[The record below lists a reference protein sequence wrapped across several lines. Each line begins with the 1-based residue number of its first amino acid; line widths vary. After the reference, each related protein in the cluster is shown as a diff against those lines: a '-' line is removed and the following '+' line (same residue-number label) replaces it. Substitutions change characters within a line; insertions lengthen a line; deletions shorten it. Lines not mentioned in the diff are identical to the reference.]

1 MRNISSH
8 SSLSSVQRTVLRCIM
23 TRTIETSAALGVPQ
37 PHRAAT
43 ISSRSVPGHG
53 GPRVRVPSAALPWPK
68 THVSSRA
75 PTVVTNAMSYAPIWT
90 WAMRVVRQVTHSKI
104 KFEARK
110 LAGPLKALQG
120 PGTGVTPGGKQHGQR
135 AQRRK
140 APNLNARARQRPAAT
155 FRTRGQ
161 AYQACQA
168 CPCAES
174 ESTCD
179 ANMRR
184 QLRRT
189 CMSCTCM
196 PMRIR
201 MHARM
206 RT

>member
-1 MRNISSH
+1 
-8 SSLSSVQRTVLRCIM
+8 M

-168 CPCAES
+168 CPCTES

-179 ANMRR
+179 ANMRTCGASCAVHACHVRACPCAYACMRACAHEWVGAWR
-184 QLRRT
+184 QLLHST
-189 CMSCTCM
+189 PSGL
-196 PMRIR
+196 
-201 MHARM
+201 
-206 RT
+206 